1 MSFMICL
8 AGIVRFISFLN
19 KLKKQKILRRLKIEI
34 VGPVGACEG
43 PAGGLWGICGGLWG
57 ACGGQW
63 GPVGACGG
71 PVLLLRQKLIFG
83 VQFCKNYDF
92 WPKLRRLKIRL
103 GGPVRVCSGL

>member
-1 MSFMICL
+1 M
-8 AGIVRFISFLN
+8 
-19 KLKKQKILRRLKIEI
+19 RLSGLS
-34 VGPVGACEG
+34 GPVK
-43 PAGGLWGICGGLWG
+43 GLREAYGEPVG